1 MSGLGD
7 PFAEI
12 FAAISIADS
21 PTASVVPVSDTP
33 SEHEPAE
40 DASVVESKSDD
51 DEADDEPQASI
62 DVKSEL
68 AFGQAEQA
76 NVPQVTTDESVT
88 LDQESEQPTAVSQK
102 SLGTEPSDN
111 EPGLTDAEV
120 GTVSVE
126 ADPED
131 PGAVV
136 DAEMVVVASQ
146 SGEREKSDS
155 DAEVVVE
162 PEASVDASNAN
173 DDVPN
178 ANDDVPEVKTSN
190 QSDWNPQDS
199 EPDGEADTDS
209 SHAVKNQGNVER
221 RRYSSQ
227 QSGGNSG
234 NGNSDQPTGESQ
246 QSSETVANQRG
257 SVSAASKAGSPI
269 GGGSGIDISSLT
281 PVTPT
286 PAASV
291 AAGITPAAVAS
302 TAAKAASSAAGIAK
316 SVTGNAATGT
326 ASTSTSNAADSA
338 STPEI
343 DASLKTGTSGS
354 STKGTESKA
363 TAGTDTLSA
372 VQRAKLV
379 QRVSR
384 GFQHLGAGGG
394 QIRMRLSPHELG
406 AVQLQMSIQD
416 GQLSGQMI
424 TETEAASQA
433 LREQLPQ
440 LRGALESQGIHLERL
455 DILTE
460 SASDSMDADLSG
472 QRFGDTSGQSGS
484 NAFTQRQDQAESRQR
499 AGWSGVRATAK
510 ESTTV
515 TASVSRGATQ
525 PQSGVDLTA

>member
-21 PTASVVPVSDTP
+21 PAASVAPVSDTP
-33 SEHEPAE
+33 SDHEPTE

-51 DEADDEPQASI
+51 DEADDEPQASS

-88 LDQESEQPTAVSQK
+88 LDQESEQPTAVSQE

-120 GTVSVE
+120 GAVSVE
-126 ADPED
+126 ADSED

-162 PEASVDASNAN
+162 PEASVDA
-173 DDVPN
+173 PN
-178 ANDDVPEVKTSN
+178 ANDDVPKVKTSN
-190 QSDWNPQDS
+190 QSDLTSQNAES
-199 EPDGEADTDS
+199 DGEADTDS

-281 PVTPT
+281 PVAPT

-406 AVQLQMSIQD
+406 AVQLQMSIQH